1 MSAKLETTNKRILKF
16 YKDNPNIN
24 FEAVNLVFI
33 DLMEKLIND
42 MSSTLNA
49 SVNSQILSSVTE
61 LNTKIK
67 SLDDSVGRMNLD
79 ITTNMLL
86 KFVDL
91 KKEYTEEVKN
101 IVQTN
106 TMDKLASL
114 IEKNNSILIDKTH
127 LIMNELVPKSNEAFY
142 KQIRETINAFQ
153 TSISADTNKLMTTMN
168 ADSFAEFMTNFDT
181 KTSQM
186 FQTVQQPIFSF
197 ISASEER
204 INSSIGNLKDSSFS
218 SLVTQE
224 KVFGELTEFLNRY
237 RNSSHKGKFGENQLN
252 LVLTQMFPIA
262 EIINTSGQKASGDF
276 IVKRSQ
282 KATILFEN
290 KAYDHNVEPEEI
302 KKFIRDIDEQKCHGI
317 FLSQHTGITSK
328 PNYHIEFHKGH
339 VLVYIH
345 NVEYSKEKIQIAVD
359 VIDTLSTKLNDLN
372 AEEEEENSIPK
383 ETLEDIN
390 KEFQIFATQKEALST
405 LMKDYNKK
413 MLGHLEDIKFPSL
426 EKYLST
432 KFASVQKTGAFT
444 CEICNIYTSSSLKSI
459 SAHKRGCS
467 KKNIVIQTQITNK

>member
-1 MSAKLETTNKRILKF
+1 MSTKLETSNKRILKF

-33 DLMEKLIND
+33 DLIEKLITD

-49 SVNSQILSSVTE
+49 SVNSQILTSVTE

-67 SLDDSVGRMNLD
+67 SLNDSVGRMNND
-79 ITTNMLL
+79 ISTNMLL

-91 KKEYTEEVKN
+91 KKEYTEDVKN

-106 TMDKLASL
+106 TMDKLATL
-114 IEKNNSILIDKTH
+114 IEKNNALLIDKTN
-127 LIMNELVPKSNEAFY
+127 LILNDIVPRSNEAFY
-142 KQIRETINAFQ
+142 KKIYDTIHTFQ
-153 TSISADTNKLMTTMN
+153 ASISADTNKLMTTMN
-168 ADSFAEFMTNFDT
+168 AESFAEFMVNFDT

-204 INSSIGNLKDSSFS
+204 INSSLCNLKDSSSS

-224 KVFGELTEFLNRY
+224 KILGELGEFLNRY

-252 LVLTQMFPIA
+252 LILTQMFPVA
-262 EIINTSGQKASGDF
+262 EIINTTGQKASGDF
-276 IVKRSQ
+276 IIKRDQ
-282 KATILFEN
+282 KPTILFEN
-290 KAYDHNVEPEEI
+290 KAYDHNVEPEEV
-302 KKFIRDIDEQKCHGI
+302 KKFIRDINEQGCHGI

-328 PNYHIEFHKGH
+328 PNYHIEFHKGN

-345 NVEYSKEKIQIAVD
+345 NVEYSKEKIQIAID

-372 AEEEEENSIPK
+372 ADEEENSIPK

-390 KEFQIFATQKEALST
+390 KEFQIFVTQKEALCT

-413 MLGHLEDIKFPSL
+413 MLGQLDDIKFPGL

-444 CEICNIYTSSSLKSI
+444 CEICNIYTSSSLKGV

-467 KKNIVIQTQITNK
+467 KKNIVIQTQTTNV

>member
-1 MSAKLETTNKRILKF
+1 MSTKLETTNKRILKF

-61 LNTKIK
+61 LNTKIA
-67 SLDDSVGRMNLD
+67 SLNDSVGRMNTD

-91 KKEYTEEVKN
+91 KKEYTEDVKN
-101 IVQTN
+101 IVQAN
-106 TMDKLASL
+106 TTDKLASL
-114 IEKNNSILIDKTH
+114 MEKNNALLIDKTH
-127 LIMNELVPKSNEAFY
+127 LILNDIVPRSNEAFY
-142 KQIRETINAFQ
+142 KQIHDTIHAFQ
-153 TSISADTNKLMTTMN
+153 ASISADTNKLMTTMN
-168 ADSFAEFMTNFDT
+168 AESFAEFMANFDS

-204 INSSIGNLKDSSFS
+204 INSSIGNLKDSSSS

-276 IVKRSQ
+276 IMKRDQ

-328 PNYHIEFHKGH
+328 PNYHIEFHKGN
-339 VLVYIH
+339 VLIYIH

-372 AEEEEENSIPK
+372 AEEEENSIPK

-390 KEFQIFATQKEALST
+390 KEFQVFVTQKEALST

-413 MLGHLEDIKFPSL
+413 MLGQLDDMKFPGL

-444 CEICNIYTSSSLKSI
+444 CEICNIYTSSSLKGI

-467 KKNIVIQTQITNK
+467 KKNIVIQTQTTNI